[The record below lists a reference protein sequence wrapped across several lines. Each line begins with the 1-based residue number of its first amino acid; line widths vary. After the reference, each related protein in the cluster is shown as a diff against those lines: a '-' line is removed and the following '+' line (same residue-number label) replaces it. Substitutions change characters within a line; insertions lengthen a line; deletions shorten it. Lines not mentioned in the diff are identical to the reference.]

1 MKLLQNFF
9 TYMITSTIEIAIV
22 PITDVFKVPQQ
33 SYTLSGNPI
42 ISDNSVYLNG
52 MLMLEGLDY
61 SISNGLLTFTGQVID
76 LTDINIVVQ
85 VKYWV
90 LK

>member
-22 PITDVFKVPQQ
+22 PITDVFTVPQQ

>member
-22 PITDVFKVPQQ
+22 PITDVFEIPQQ